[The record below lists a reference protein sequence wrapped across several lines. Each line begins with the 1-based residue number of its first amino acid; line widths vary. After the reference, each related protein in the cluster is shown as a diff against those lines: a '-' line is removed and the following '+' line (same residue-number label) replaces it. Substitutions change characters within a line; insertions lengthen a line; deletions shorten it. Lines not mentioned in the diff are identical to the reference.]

1 MERENYIEAV
11 AARFNIPVDDLRK
24 LVTAT
29 AARGLPPKSLEK
41 PKSGIQQKKS
51 PEEGSRKNQRLLLT
65 WLTDEPQIFSRV
77 TRWVEPEDFAD
88 DLYRTVAKELFA
100 GMASGSFS
108 PAAVLNGFT
117 DAEEQRQVAEMF
129 NTNLVEIDT
138 PEQRRKAFHDIIVA
152 VKQSGYERRK
162 KELKLDDPEYLTKT
176 IQWKKDLEKMAHA
189 VISPDD

>member
-1 MERENYIEAV
+1 
-11 AARFNIPVDDLRK
+11 
-24 LVTAT
+24 
-29 AARGLPPKSLEK
+29 
-41 PKSGIQQKKS
+41 
-51 PEEGSRKNQRLLLT
+51 
-65 WLTDEPQIFSRV
+65 
-77 TRWVEPEDFAD
+77 
-88 DLYRTVAKELFA
+88 
-100 GMASGSFS
+100 MASGSFS

-176 IQWKKDLEKMAHA
+176 IQWKKDQEKMAHA